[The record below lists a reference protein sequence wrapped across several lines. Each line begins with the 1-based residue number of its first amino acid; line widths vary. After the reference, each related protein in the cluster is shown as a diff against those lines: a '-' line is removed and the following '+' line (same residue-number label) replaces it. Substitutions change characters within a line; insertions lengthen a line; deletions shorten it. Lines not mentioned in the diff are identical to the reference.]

1 MSSHVINQEVRVKGT
16 VQGVGFRP
24 TVYRLALE
32 CQLHGEVS
40 NDCDGVLI
48 RVSGVDTKIKEFLNR
63 LSVEAPPLAKIDSIT
78 HSVIERAWDYHD
90 FSIRASSHSAG
101 RTDIAADAA
110 SCPQC
115 LQEINDPNN
124 RRYLYPFTN
133 CTHCG
138 PRLSIVNAIPYDRC
152 HTSMHDFKLCAA
164 CAAEYRNPIDRRFHA
179 QPTACHECGPR
190 LFLSPN
196 LPATSIDSA
205 ISPLSLIQRTQSI
218 LDVIQQALVDGKIIA
233 IKGLGGFH
241 LCCDASNHASVELL
255 RLRKHRYAKPLALM
269 THDMSVVRA
278 YCQVSEQEEQHLRS
292 PAAPIVLLNRLAQA
306 DANFP
311 ALSSAIA
318 PGSHLLGFMLAY
330 TPLHHLICQRFGK
343 ALVMTSANLSGE
355 PQIIDNEEALEK
367 LLRINSPSNE
377 INTTDTKI
385 ADWVLYHDRPIANRI
400 DDSVVR
406 CHTFGVQVLR
416 RARGYAPRSIA
427 LHSSFQEADQILAYG
442 AELKSTFCLIKQ
454 GSAILSQHQGDL
466 EDVKTCDDY
475 EKNLTLFK
483 NLFEFSPKHLA
494 CDLHPEY
501 ISTKL
506 AKAQAQAQSKNLA
519 LLGVQHHHAHIASAM
534 AENGLSRTHPKVLGI
549 AFDGLGYGN
558 NAELWGGEFLLADFC
573 ESHSVARLQPIA
585 LVGAAQAMLQPWRN
599 AYAQIR
605 NSMTWAA
612 FRERYGTTKI
622 AEFFELQSLATID
635 RMLEAQVNCPLASSA
650 GRLFDAVAAA
660 LDIHPDKV
668 QFEGQAAITLE
679 SLVDQDYLAQLLQAK
694 STEPCY
700 QFDVLNNP
708 ITQLYELSAAPLW
721 PALLDDLNLQQS
733 QTKIATRFH
742 AALIHAVLK
751 TVDLLRTQ
759 HPFAEVVLSGGCMQN
774 EVLSTALQS
783 AIRERGLICIT
794 HHLVPANDGGIAL
807 GQAVIAAARIAKN
820 ALSTEIE

>member
-1 MSSHVINQEVRVKGT
+1 MTQQEIRVKGT

-48 RVSGVDTKIKEFLNR
+48 RLSGMDVKIKEFLNR
-63 LSVEAPPLAKIDSIT
+63 LNTEAPPLAKIESIT
-78 HSVIERAWDYHD
+78 HAVIEHAWDYRD
-90 FSIRASSHSAG
+90 FSIRASTHSAG

-110 SCPQC
+110 SCAQC
-115 LQEINDPNN
+115 LLEINDPNN

-164 CAAEYRNPIDRRFHA
+164 CEAEYRNPLDRRFHA
-179 QPTACHECGPR
+179 QPTACHACGPR
-190 LFLSPN
+190 IFLSPSS
-196 LPATSIDSA
+196 LPTHID
-205 ISPLSLIQRTQSI
+205 PIQRTQSI
-218 LDVIQQALVDGKIIA
+218 LDVIQQALVDGKIVA

-241 LCCDASNHASVELL
+241 LCCDASNHASVEQL
-255 RLRKHRYAKPLALM
+255 RQRKHRYAKPLALM
-269 THDMSVVRA
+269 THDTAAIRA
-278 YCQVSEQEEQHLRS
+278 YCQISEQEEQYLRS
-292 PAAPIVLLNRLAQA
+292 PAAPIVLLNRQAQV
-306 DANFP
+306 DVNFP
-311 ALSSAIA
+311 VLSTAIA
-318 PGSHLLGFMLAY
+318 PGSHLIGFMLAY

-355 PQIIDNEEALEK
+355 PQITDDEEALEK
-367 LLRINSPSNE
+367 LAKTSSN
-377 INTTDTKI
+377 KAAI
-385 ADWVLYHDRPIANRI
+385 ADLVLYHDRPIANRI

-427 LHSSFQEADQILAYG
+427 LHNSFQNADRILAYG

-454 GSAILSQHQGDL
+454 GGAILSQHQGDL

-475 EKNLTLFK
+475 EKNLALFK
-483 NLFEFSPKHLA
+483 ILFEFSPTHLA

-501 ISTKL
+501 ISSKL
-506 AKAQAQAQSKNLA
+506 AHAEAHSKNLH
-519 LLGVQHHHAHIASAM
+519 LLGIQHHHAHIASAM

-549 AFDGLGYGN
+549 AFDGLGYGDN
-558 NAELWGGEFLLADFC
+558 GELWGGEFLLADFC
-573 ESHSVARLQPIA
+573 ESHRVARLQPVA
-585 LVGAAQAMLQPWRN
+585 LPGAAQAMLQPWRN
-599 AYAQIR
+599 TYAQIR
-605 NSMTWAA
+605 NSMSWTE

-622 AEFFELQSLATID
+622 AQFFEQQSLATVD
-635 RMLEAQVNCPLASSA
+635 RMLQAQVNCPLASSA

-679 SLVDQDYLAQLLQAK
+679 SLVDQNYLTQLLRVD
-694 STEPCY
+694 STERCY
-700 QFDVLNNP
+700 QFEIQSDP
-708 ITQLYELSAAPLW
+708 TTQLYKLKYELSAAPMW
-721 PALLDDLNLQQS
+721 PSLLDDLNQQHS
-733 QTKIATRFH
+733 QTQIATRFH
-742 AALIHAVLK
+742 AALIQAVLK

-759 HPFAEVVLSGGCMQN
+759 YPFNDVVLSGGCMQN
-774 EVLSTALQS
+774 EVLSNALQN
-783 AIRERGLICIT
+783 AIQERGLACIT

-807 GQAVIAAARIAKN
+807 GQAVIAAARTIKKIDIGHN
-820 ALSTEIE
+820 E